1 MEGFQ
6 NPIVVLQ
13 SFDFVTELAVFI
25 RAVVPKILGADVKVR
40 AVFTATSL
48 VETAADNRRASED
61 DSANVFIGE
70 SLEASLTA
78 NLGITLAVETVVEV
92 AVGLPWAAPSNEI
105 LADMEE
111 RALVILTAVC
121 VVLPVL
127 KADTSIFVVNGDK
140 LDLPVLLKGKE
151 PVGVFQ
157 PLSNIFMAEAFEKIP
172 LLRQKSAQL
181 GPSIELPQQED
192 ENLDPL
198 VRTQLRDS
206 SLGLAV
212 LGLLLLVLVH
222 TFSWLLFCLAAF
234 LLPSLCPTSPRV
246 FSLLW
251 LVIPATLAGISVLF
265 PVKVLAA
272 SPVWTCRIDGH
283 TTGCL
288 FLIARLL
295 ILRIIMR
302 PFTQKGRYAGRWR
315 WTLSRVAG
323 PWLTGV

>member
-40 AVFTATSL
+40 AVFTAASL

-61 DSANVFIGE
+61 DSANFFISE
-70 SLEASLTA
+70 KLEVNLTA

-92 AVGLPWAAPSNEI
+92 AAGLPWAAPSNEI

-111 RALVILTAVC
+111 RAVVILTSVC
-121 VVLPVL
+121 VVLLVF
-127 KADTSIFVVNGDK
+127 KAGTSIFVVNGHK
-140 LDLPVLLKGKE
+140 LDLPVFLKGKE

-157 PLSNIFMAEAFEKIP
+157 PLCSIFMAEAFEKIP
-172 LLRQKSAQL
+172 ILRQKSAQL
-181 GPSIELPQQED
+181 GPSIELPQQEV

-198 VRTQLRDS
+198 VRTQLRDGS
-206 SLGLAV
+206 PGLAV
-212 LGLLLLVLVH
+212 LGLLLLVLLVH
-222 TFSWLLFCLAAF
+222 TFFWLLFCLAAF
-234 LLPSLCPTSPRV
+234 LLPSLCP
-246 FSLLW
+246 
-251 LVIPATLAGISVLF
+251 LF

-272 SPVWTCRIDGH
+272 SPVWTCRTDSH

-288 FLIARLL
+288 FLIARLWN
-295 ILRIIMR
+295 
-302 PFTQKGRYAGRWR
+302 P
-315 WTLSRVAG
+315 
-323 PWLTGV
+323 